1 MSQEKSVV
9 VSVSEEK
16 CVICLTTIQH
26 LAVINSCSHHF
37 CYGCIK
43 EWAETALR
51 CPLCQKEFSTLQHKR
66 LASNGSNVQFEQ
78 EVLSSPTKKLVD
90 TAHPD
95 LDCLSDTYFLG
106 EIKRLQINAEKAN
119 KEIFMS
125 RSKKRRDDYGYSRL
139 LEVMDRLKVLESL
152 MNSDNQFSPNE
163 TLEDLYQLDYIL
175 QVIWNGNTEE
185 LLSIP
190 SKDTTTM
197 QKRYGADDA
206 YDGYEDDGGYDD
218 YEYGDDYDDNYY

>member
-1 MSQEKSVV
+1 MSQDKSVV
-9 VSVSEEK
+9 VSEEK
-16 CVICLTTIQH
+16 CAICLTTIQH

-43 EWAETALR
+43 SWAETALR

-66 LASNGSNVQFEQ
+66 LANGSNSHFEQ

-90 TAHPD
+90 TSRPD
-95 LDCLSDTYFLG
+95 LDCLTDTYFLG
-106 EIKRLQINAEKAN
+106 EIKRLQTNAEKAN
-119 KEIFMS
+119 KELFMS

-139 LEVMDRLKVLESL
+139 LEVMDRLNVLESW
-152 MNSDNQFSPNE
+152 MNSDRQFSPND

-175 QVIWNGNTEE
+175 QVIWSGNTEE

-190 SKDTTTM
+190 SKDTTA
-197 QKRYGADDA
+197 QKRYGADDV
-206 YDGYEDDGGYDD
+206 YDDGGYDDDGGGYDD
-218 YEYGDDYDDNYY
+218 YEYGDEYDDNCY